1 MAAKRPSTLDALK
14 LAASTKPGT
23 APKAKATAP
32 TSGSLTTAIHIRREH
47 WDLLRRVA
55 FARAQASGGRASVS
69 AVIGDL
75 VEANRGKL
83 ERDAG

>member
-1 MAAKRPSTLDALK
+1 MTAKRPDALASLK
-14 LAASTKPGT
+14 LAAAGVKKPRKT
-23 APKAKATAP
+23 AAP
-32 TSGSLTTAIHIRREH
+32 TTATLTTAIHIRRDH

-75 VEANRGKL
+75 VESNRGKL
-83 ERDAG
+83 EKDAG